1 MAVLA
6 GIRGTGNFGTD
17 ERPKNFREMI
27 LFRNPNGNAPIFA
40 LTSKMNKRTVDDPEF
55 HWWCERNDVMRFRA
69 SGGVANTAINAEV
82 TVDFDSADSAVAS
95 SSGTVGGSYS
105 DPRHLVVGDL
115 LMQEAGYDSDADAA
129 HRIWE
134 VTSAAVGDTPPNYA
148 TKLTLRTGHS
158 TAANND
164 IADNDLFLKI
174 GNVFE
179 EGSRA
184 PLSATRLPDKYFNYT
199 QIFKTTYKV
208 TGTADKTHFRTGGA
222 VQQDKKRK
230 SFDHARDIETSLLFG
245 RRLELNGNS
254 GQPKRMMNGI
264 IGQIPAGNKTDMA
277 NTGTLNTLL
286 DAVSKVFDWESS
298 AGDTRMVF
306 CGNGALNGFNKT
318 ITGLGLSSSQSS
330 LDRVQYKADE
340 SVYGTRFMRYRI
352 PQGDL
357 FLKVHP
363 LMNRIAQLNNSFLIL
378 DQSALKYVCLRGRD
392 TKFKDNVQE
401 NDEDAMRGMWM
412 TECSTQLDHGGVT
425 CGLINNLHTLAT

>member
-55 HWWCERNDVMRFRA
+55 HWWCERNDVMRFRSSKA
-69 SGGVANTAINAEV
+69 TTDFAIGTQKV
-82 TVDFDSADSAVAS
+82 HDFDSTDANAAG
-95 SSGTVGGSYS
+95 GTFG

-115 LMQEAGYDSDADAA
+115 LMDESSYDSDGVGGG
-129 HRIWE
+129 RIFE
-134 VTSAAVGDTPPNYA
+134 VTRAVAADTPPNYSVG
-148 TKLTLRTGHS
+148 LTLRQGNS

-164 IADNDLFLKI
+164 VADNAVFLKI

-245 RRLELNGNS
+245 RRLELNGSAGN
-254 GQPKRMMNGI
+254 PKRMMNGI
-264 IGQIPAGNKTDMA
+264 IGQIPNDNKTDMA
-277 NTGTLNTLL
+277 SSGTLNTLL
-286 DAVSKVFDWESS
+286 DAVSKVFDWETS

-306 CGNGALNGFNKT
+306 CGNGALNGFNKV
-318 ITGLGLSSSQSS
+318 IQNAGSANTG
-330 LDRVQYKADE
+330 LDRVQYRADE
-340 SVYGTRFMRYRI
+340 SVYGTRFMRYRV

-401 NDEDAMRGMWM
+401 NDEDAMRGLWM

-425 CGLINNLHTLAT
+425 CGLVNNLHTLAM